1 MHVEVLDS
9 KEIDG
14 GKKWFLCR
22 GNLFDYLSEL
32 KQDFSTFSIQRR
44 IVKNRF
50 LDGLYNTILSGE
62 PIPSFTLTCI
72 DDIDIDAKQVEL
84 NLNSVEI
91 LDGLQRTFR
100 LWMAYQICVL
110 IAKEGLD
117 SHVAVRSFLAEVD
130 PGYLE
135 LDFVS
140 SSYLRKFFE
149 TDEEGIYYEKLLDA
163 YKKFTLTFTIWTG
176 LKDKDIIKKML
187 ILNAGQRPMS
197 STHQYELLFLRYFE
211 SPEVYQNIQ
220 LKLYREKSPEYSRV
234 KKGNRVIGEFQLS
247 SAIIALQSMIE
258 NKPQRIAPASLMR
271 WDVDEMIDV
280 ELTVKYFDTAYL
292 TKYLQ
297 YLCKLDMAISSK
309 DAKHCQWFGKDTTLS
324 GVFAALGK
332 SFGSHH
338 DEEVFNLDTIDLF
351 INGIEQGKYHFRLDQ
366 FEQAYGEL
374 SSVRI
379 NVGNIVRKAI
389 YAYTVEMIETGKADW
404 SYAFKTATS
413 GRL

>member
-1 MHVEVLDS
+1 MHIEVLDS
-9 KEIDG
+9 KGIDG
-14 GKKWFLCR
+14 GKKWFLCQ

-32 KQDFSTFSIQRR
+32 KQNFSTFTIQRR

-72 DDIDIDAKQVEL
+72 DGIDVDAKQVEL
-84 NLNSVEI
+84 NLDSVEI

-100 LWMAYQICVL
+100 LWMAYKICTL
-110 IAKEGLD
+110 IKKEGLS
-117 SHVAVRSFLAEVD
+117 SHMDLRSYLAAD
-130 PGYLE
+130 DYGYLE
-135 LDFVS
+135 LDFVT

-149 TDEEGIYYEKLLDA
+149 SDAKGVYYDKLLNA
-163 YKKFTLTFTIWTG
+163 YKEFTLTFTIWTG
-176 LKDKDIIKKML
+176 LEDKDIIKKML
-187 ILNAGQRPMS
+187 ILNAGQRPMF

-211 SPEVYQNIQ
+211 SPEVNQHIQ

-234 KKGNRVIGEFQLS
+234 KKGNREIGEFQLS

-271 WDVDEMIDV
+271 WDVDEMMDV
-280 ELTVKYFDTAYL
+280 ELTVKYFDSTYL

-297 YLCKLDMAISSK
+297 YLYKVDMAISSK
-309 DAKHCQWFGKDTTLS
+309 DEKHRQWFGKDTTLS

-332 SFGSHH
+332 CFGSHH
-338 DEEVFNLDTIDLF
+338 DEVFILDTIDQF
-351 INGIEQGKYHFRLDQ
+351 IDGIERGKYHFRLEQ
-366 FEQAYGEL
+366 FEQAYSEL

-379 NVGNIVRKAI
+379 NVGNIVRRAI
-389 YAYTVEMIETGKADW
+389 FAYTVKMIETGNSDW
-404 SYAFKTATS
+404 LYAFKTATS
-413 GRL
+413 GRLW

>member
-14 GKKWFLCR
+14 VKKWFLCR

-44 IVKNRF
+44 IVRNKF

-62 PIPSFTLTCI
+62 PIPSFALTCI

-100 LWMAYQICVL
+100 LWMAYQICML
-110 IAKEGLD
+110 IKKESLT
-117 SHVAVRSFLAEVD
+117 SHVAIGSFLSDTD

-176 LKDKDIIKKML
+176 LEDKDIIKKML

-211 SPEVYQNIQ
+211 LPEVTQHVH

-234 KKGNRVIGEFQLS
+234 KKGNRAIGEFQLS
-247 SAIIALQSMIE
+247 SVIIAMQSMIE

-271 WDVDEMIDV
+271 WDVDEMMDV
-280 ELTVKYFDTAYL
+280 ELTVKYFDSAYL
-292 TKYLQ
+292 TEFLQ
-297 YLCKLDMAISSK
+297 YLCKLDVAISSK
-309 DAKHCQWFGKDTTLS
+309 DLKHCQWFGKDTTLS

-332 SFGSHH
+332 CFGSHKN
-338 DEEVFNLDTIDLF
+338 EVFSLDRIDGF
-351 INGIEQGKYHFRLDQ
+351 IDGIEQGKLHFKLEQ
-366 FEQAYGEL
+366 FEQAYSEL

-389 YAYTVEMIETGKADW
+389 FVYTVEMIEKGNADW
-404 SYAFKTATS
+404 AYAFKTAVS
-413 GRL
+413 ERL